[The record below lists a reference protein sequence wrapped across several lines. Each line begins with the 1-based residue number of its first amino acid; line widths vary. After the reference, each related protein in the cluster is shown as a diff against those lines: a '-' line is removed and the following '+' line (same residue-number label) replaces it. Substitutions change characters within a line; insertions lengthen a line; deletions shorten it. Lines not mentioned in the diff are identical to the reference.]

1 MFIHVYV
8 CVQICKYISGQ
19 TVPEVLPAKEQGRPL
34 RARVCRYGKGGAA
47 ARHTTD
53 ARHEVSGGRRA
64 ARVCVRNDE
73 REKGA
78 HNELLQ
84 PRERHVTRQCGNYS
98 MQYNHICGFTRQF
111 VMEHFDMLSVSVRLN
126 K

>member
-1 MFIHVYV
+1 MYV

-19 TVPEVLPAKEQGRPL
+19 TVPKVLPAKEQGRPL

-64 ARVCVRNDE
+64 ARVFPPCVRNE
-73 REKGA
+73 REKGV
-78 HNELLQ
+78 HNR
-84 PRERHVTRQCGNYS
+84 PRKGPRNYPP
-98 MQYNHICGFTRQF
+98 MWNLFYALPPMCGFTRN
-111 VMEHFDMLSVSVRLN
+111 V
-126 K
+126 